1 MIMIHNDD
9 NDIGD
14 IDDAAVFCSVYQSQL
29 EGNNDNFYGD
39 DDDGTTIDHYENCD
53 VSRIK
58 WDNNEKDGGG
68 VIVLTYMKTT
78 IMFNSIV
85 CTLYSTFKLQQETRT
100 KWGLL
105 IYFIELILTLTPC
118 ILLCV

>member
-1 MIMIHNDD
+1 MIHNDD

-58 WDNNEKDGGG
+58 
-68 VIVLTYMKTT
+68 
-78 IMFNSIV
+78 
-85 CTLYSTFKLQQETRT
+85 
-100 KWGLL
+100 
-105 IYFIELILTLTPC
+105 
-118 ILLCV
+118 